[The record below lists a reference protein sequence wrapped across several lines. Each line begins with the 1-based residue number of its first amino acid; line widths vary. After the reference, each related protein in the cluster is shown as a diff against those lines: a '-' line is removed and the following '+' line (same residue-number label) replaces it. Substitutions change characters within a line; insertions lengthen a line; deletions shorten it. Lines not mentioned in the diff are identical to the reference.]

1 MEEKKKK
8 IQKLCK
14 GLDAFTKIAFVLL
27 VVASIFMLLL
37 MIGSLVAKDYL
48 IDFFNTHSANIS
60 GNFNV
65 LLIDSKFII
74 ASYFI
79 LIIIK
84 LIVISAVL
92 FRANGIFKD
101 IKNDGLPFK
110 NGYSSKIRDIA
121 IAIVVYSLLP
131 QLDITTRGLWNINI
145 GINLGSFLFAVVF
158 SLLSII
164 FEYGCLLQQE
174 SDETL

>member
-27 VVASIFMLLL
+27 VVASILMLLL

-48 IDFFNTHSANIS
+48 VDFFNTHSANIS

-65 LLIDSKFII
+65 LLSDSKFII
-74 ASYFI
+74 ATYFG
-79 LIIIK
+79 LIIIY
-84 LIVISAVL
+84 LIVISAVM
-92 FRANGIFKD
+92 FRANEIFKN

-110 NGYSSKIRDIA
+110 NVNSTKIRDIA
-121 IAIVVYSLLP
+121 VAIVVYSLLP
-131 QLDITTRGLWNINI
+131 QMNINTRGLWDVNI

-158 SLLSII
+158 VLLSII